1 MALIDITPIMTSNT
15 TPSPY
20 AVYTYLDYNSNNKGW
35 KAFDGNVSSSD
46 GWLSGGVTGSIK
58 LDFGVITSID
68 AFSVY
73 SRGVSTQEQLTECP
87 NTFILYGSN
96 DNIIFEQ
103 IIEISDQILWNP
115 SEGRLFKLSSKVSY
129 RYYRISISKNNGHS
143 SYVGIGEI
151 KFWQDDGVQPE
162 PITNSKASLNYCLP
176 KNSTFAMK
184 QRSMDPREGLLGFAN
199 DPDNYGTLWMVDN
212 KGKAMIPMASMAN
225 ADILFNGVANKTN
238 TAYTLAS
245 KYTDYKYILAI
256 GGASNGTG
264 AIQSLLIPTSRIN
277 INDTN
282 GYALSCASSS
292 TSLFYIS
299 FLINGLG
306 SFMIKSIAASNWTDP
321 AITIIYGIK

>member
-1 MALIDITPIMTSNT
+1 MSLINITPVMTSNT

-20 AVYTYLDYNSNNKGW
+20 IVNSSTVYGSFYAW
-35 KAFDGNVSSSD
+35 KAFNNINTVENDAWVSTTST
-46 GWLSGGVTGSIK
+46 GWISLYFGTIVTIK
-58 LDFGVITSID
+58 
-68 AFSVY
+68 AFSISASV
-73 SRGVSTQEQLTECP
+73 LTGIY
-87 NTFILYGSN
+87 NTTSPKNFTLQGSN
-96 DNIIFEQ
+96 DGINYKDLKSFSNEVNWTHGETRIFVLDNEYSYPYFRLNITANNGYGV
-103 IIEISDQILWNP
+103 IEI
-115 SEGRLFKLSSKVSY
+115 
-129 RYYRISISKNNGHS
+129 
-143 SYVGIGEI
+143 GEL
-151 KFWQDDGVQPE
+151 KFLRDYHTE
-162 PITNSKASLNYCLP
+162 YINSTKTSLLYCLP
-176 KNSTFAMK
+176 KNTTNAMIS
-184 QRSMDPREGLLGFAN
+184 RLNDFREGLLGFAN
-199 DPDNYGTLWMVDN
+199 DGDNYGTLWMVDN

-245 KYTDYKYILAI
+245 KYTDYKYILVI

-306 SFMIKSIAASNWTDP
+306 SFMIKSIAASNWADP